1 MEPLD
6 SQSDEQLALSTWH
19 LLGSARIEAGAAV
32 HGSSQAE
39 SRKLVSQRFRVA
51 RSANLDRSERS
62 LCSPSSPLSVSA
74 DEGYQRWA
82 PTYDLSFNP
91 LLSLEE
97 RYVTPLLPR
106 MIGKAVLDV
115 ACGTGRW
122 LEKLVAFGG
131 ELGAG
136 IDLSAAM
143 LRIATTKIPIAGRLV
158 RANCVQ
164 LPFGAARFDLAICS
178 FALSHVRDLRAVSRE
193 LAMTLK
199 PDADLFVSDLHPEAD
214 AQGWRTGF
222 RDGTSAVRIKTIPH
236 SVAEILESFRAAG
249 FDCCDLL
256 AVHLGEPEEPIFI
269 HAHKEHLFQSAREV
283 PAVLIC
289 RFRRN
294 SLRWNAKH
302 VDGPI

>member
-1 MEPLD
+1 MSE
-6 SQSDEQLALSTWH
+6 
-19 LLGSARIEAGAAV
+19 
-32 HGSSQAE
+32 
-39 SRKLVSQRFRVA
+39 RFRA
-51 RSANLDRSERS
+51 SRSATLDRSERS
-62 LCSPSSPLSVSA
+62 LSSPSNPFSVSA
-74 DEGYQRWA
+74 DEGYERWA
-82 PTYDLSFNP
+82 PTYDLPLNP

-97 RYVTPLLPR
+97 RYVTPLLPS
-106 MIGKAVLDV
+106 MMGKAVLDV

-122 LEKLVAFGG
+122 LEKLVA
-131 ELGAG
+131 LGAKLGVG

-143 LRIATTKIPIAGRLV
+143 LRIAATKIPIAGRLV

-164 LPFGAARFDLAICS
+164 LPFGAARFDFAICS
-178 FALSHVRDLRAVSRE
+178 LALSHVRDLRAISRE

-199 PDADLFVSDLHPEAD
+199 PGADLFISDLHPEAD

-222 RDGTSAVRIKTIPH
+222 RDGTTAVRIKTTPH
-236 SVAEILESFRAAG
+236 SVAEILESFRPAG

-256 AVHLGEPEEPIFI
+256 AVHLGEPEEPIFV
-269 HAHKEHLFQSAREV
+269 HALKEHLFQSAREV

-294 SLRWNAKH
+294 RLHWNAEH